1 MFTMFTEL
9 GKKES
14 EANDKLIRAMEKCES
29 LQSDVDKLR
38 EELSEYHF
46 YEYDL
51 WSVEKLFCFLLV
63 LDLLEEELFKSRE
76 RNIEIS
82 IEKDHLYDSVSEL
95 EKQLY
100 ASRKKFRK
108 LQKQYDI
115 LKKAHSNCKNTIL
128 YR

>member
-1 MFTMFTEL
+1 MFTEL

-100 ASRKKFRK
+100 GSRKKFRK

>member
-51 WSVEKLFCFLLV
+51 
-63 LDLLEEELFKSRE
+63 
-76 RNIEIS
+76 
-82 IEKDHLYDSVSEL
+82 
-95 EKQLY
+95 
-100 ASRKKFRK
+100 
-108 LQKQYDI
+108 
-115 LKKAHSNCKNTIL
+115 
-128 YR
+128 